1 MQLKVSHILIGL
13 FVFWV
18 SPTFASIGTDAKLE
32 VLRAIETFV
41 RENYSL
47 RLIKAERGLPSEN
60 LFDHCRH
67 FVEASIG
74 DLEFSDQIRRCVAT
88 LNDAHARVQDR
99 TPRSEVVLGFSVVE
113 IAAKIYVSS
122 LNTKWREYMM
132 LQNAGFEQI
141 FYVGAELLE
150 FDGRP
155 VRNELDRL
163 QQYVA
168 ASTLL
173 SRRAQAL
180 ELITRRNFL
189 YPVAKHLT
197 LKTAGG
203 VISTSWWSVGPAFH
217 NEGRKALSALGIE
230 NFNRIDPL
238 VDGPG
243 RDRLSWIGFTD
254 RSPLSG
260 EAVRTFLDKGFRP
273 GLRVGVLSSGARQ
286 FCYLQLLTFEKFPNW
301 VSEENGTV
309 SRYEKPILDHL
320 VFCKTSGLPLV
331 VDLRSNQ
338 GGDASRSEL
347 LYSFLA
353 EKGAP
358 RPGVYFSG
366 LMTESFAR
374 LVQEYDLGDGFPK
387 SDDAASQEGRR
398 LRAVIDAI
406 ASGASYPHWALDN
419 ILSGY
424 GVGAFEGK
432 VAILTSPRCV
442 SACELFVDLVRRG
455 RRGLI
460 VGGPTEGT
468 GGRTLSFRDDERFTW
483 LDQRFGS
490 VKISIPNSLYAISE
504 LLPEQPYYFEFDAL
518 LPFFR
523 EGVGIPPNAG
533 HEYMTQFEDL
543 GTGGAGWLKAVEA
556 AL

>member
-1 MQLKVSHILIGL
+1 MQLKVSHILVGL

-18 SPTFASIGTDAKLE
+18 SPASASMAIDAKLD
-32 VLRAIETFV
+32 VLRGIETFV

-47 RLIKAERGLPSEN
+47 RLLKAERGLPSEN
-60 LFDHCRH
+60 LFDHCRN
-67 FVEASIG
+67 FVAASVG
-74 DLEFSDQIRRCVAT
+74 DLEFSDQIRRCVST

-99 TPRSEVVLGFSVVE
+99 TPRPEVILGFSVVE
-113 IAAKIYVSS
+113 IGGKIYVSS
-122 LNTKWREYMM
+122 LNTKWREYMTRHD
-132 LQNAGFEQI
+132 AAFDQI
-141 FYVGAELLE
+141 FYVGAEILE

-155 VRNELDRL
+155 ARDEVDRIK
-163 QQYVA
+163 QFVSAGTVA
-168 ASTLL
+168 

-189 YPVAKHLT
+189 YPTAKHVT
-197 LKTAGG
+197 LKTDGG

-217 NEGRKALSALGIE
+217 SEGRKALSALGIE

-238 VDGPG
+238 VDGLG
-243 RDRLSWIGFTD
+243 RDRLSWIGFAD

-260 EAVRTFLDKGFRP
+260 GVVSTFLDKGFRP

-309 SRYEKPILDHL
+309 NRYEKPILDHFA
-320 VFCKTSGLPLV
+320 FCKASSLPLV

-366 LMTESFAR
+366 LVTESFSR

-387 SDDAASQEGRR
+387 SDEATSQEGRR
-398 LRAVIDAI
+398 LRAMSDAI
-406 ASGASYPHWALDN
+406 AAGASYPRWALDN
-419 ILSGY
+419 IFSGP
-424 GVGAFEGK
+424 GVGSFDGR

-455 RRGLI
+455 RRGLV

-490 VKISIPNSLYAISE
+490 VKISIPNSLYVVSG
-504 LLPEQPYYFEFDAL
+504 LLSEQPLYFEFNVL

-523 EGVGIPPNAG
+523 EGAGIPPNAG
-533 HEYMTQFEDL
+533 HEYMTQLEDL
-543 GTGGAGWLKAVEA
+543 ATGGAGWLKAAEA